1 MPIVL
6 NVITRKKMKIKEG
19 QIWYYPESDVLF
31 LITAKITGVEPS
43 WFIYS
48 GRKTINVSEWSINK
62 ELEFIG
68 EL

>member
-1 MPIVL
+1 V
-6 NVITRKKMKIKEG
+6 KIKEG
-19 QIWYYPESDVLF
+19 QIWYFPESDVLF